1 MNNAFAFR
9 SAFGRSLRLSL
20 FAHLLSLPAR
30 LVAGFA
36 LIGLLAS
43 GCGRD
48 SLLRPSPDSI
58 GGHPDASGDA
68 LADGATDRSASDA
81 SSDGS
86 SDTAPVTITSISI
99 DPPEATLVGG
109 STRALVVTALY
120 SNGTTG
126 DVTGQVTF
134 TTSNAAVARVN
145 GALVTA
151 VAVGTATITGTLGAL
166 TDTSLITV
174 SGATVTAVA
183 VLPGTATSAVG
194 ATVAFTADATLSD
207 GTHQDV
213 TASATWTSGTNTVAS
228 VAATG
233 VATALRAGMA
243 TITAS
248 FGGRSGTA
256 TLTVTLATLTSIQV
270 TPVDPTVGVA
280 TTLNFLATG
289 IYSDGT
295 RADLTAMAAWSSSA
309 PTIVSIDA
317 SGRATT
323 RAQGMATIT
332 ATLGGRSGT
341 SLVTVTA
348 ATLGSILVTPVAS
361 TLLVGGTAV
370 LRAVGTYSD
379 GSTVDLTAS
388 VVWSSTAAT
397 IAAVSNAGA
406 TAGTVTA
413 LAVGSATIRAT
424 LGAISGQATVTV
436 SPARLVTIV
445 VSPTAASIPVGTTVG
460 LAAQGFFSDGTNR
473 DVTTQVAWSSA
484 PTAVATVSNAAG
496 TAGLVTGVSVGSA
509 TVTATLTG
517 VTGTATITVVGTI
530 LQSITIAPANA
541 TTTVLLRSNYTAT
554 GNYSNGTTVNL
565 TTQVTWATGNAAIA
579 AISNTAGAQGQLLAR
594 ANGTTTVTATL
605 AGVTGTT
612 NVTVIGRVVN
622 SLAIAPIAASA
633 RLGTNAPR
641 FIATEIFS
649 DGTQQNVSNQATW
662 TSSMPGV
669 ATVNT
674 NNNRG
679 QSTLV
684 AVGTT
689 TITATFMGLTAS
701 TTLTVTNAVITSL
714 SVTPISPVVRVGD
727 PVTQFTATAIYS
739 DGTTQNVTG
748 AATWVSSAPG
758 VLAVTTVGGARG
770 RGTAVSAGT
779 ATVTATFM
787 GIAGS
792 TTVTVTNPVLTQ
804 IAVGPAGLTLAAG
817 ARRQFT
823 ATAIYSDGSSRDVTA
838 TAVWVSDRPAVAGVS
853 DVAATR
859 GQVTAV
865 GAGTANIQA
874 TFGGISGQVGLTVT
888 AATLMTIQVTPFNQT
903 VPAGFSLAFQA
914 TGILTDG
921 TTTDLTATATWV
933 SSSPTV
939 AGVSNAAGTRGL
951 VSALAAGSTQI
962 SAASGGVTGSTML
975 TVTGATL
982 ASIAISPANPATT
995 AGLNVTFMA
1004 TGTFSDGSTLDVSAF
1019 VTWTSSNTA
1028 TADVS
1033 NAAGSRGQATAFAAG
1048 TTTIQAQRGA
1058 ITATTLLTVN

>member
-1 MNNAFAFR
+1 MNNAFALR
-9 SAFGRSLRLSL
+9 PAFGSSL
-20 FAHLLSLPAR
+20 FVRLLSLPPR
-30 LVAGFA
+30 LAGGLA
-36 LIGLLAS
+36 VLLLLAS

-48 SLLRPSPDSI
+48 SLLRPIADSV

-68 LADGATDRSASDA
+68 LTDKASDA
-81 SSDGS
+81 
-86 SDTAPVTITSISI
+86 APVTISSISI

-109 STRALVVTALY
+109 STRALVVTAVY

-126 DVTGQVTF
+126 DVTQQVTF
-134 TTSNAAVARVN
+134 TTSNTAVATVN
-145 GALVTA
+145 GAVVTA
-151 VAVGTATITGTLGAL
+151 VGGGTATITATLGTL

-174 SGATVTAVA
+174 SNATVTAIA
-183 VLPGTATSAVG
+183 VLPGTATIAVG
-194 ATVAFTADATLSD
+194 ATVSFTADATLSD
-207 GTHQDV
+207 GTHQNV
-213 TASATWTSGTNTVAS
+213 TTSATWTSGTTTVAS

-233 VATALRAGMA
+233 VATGGGAGMA

-256 TLTVTLATLTSIQV
+256 TLTVTQATLTSIQV

-309 PTIVSIDA
+309 PAIVSIDA
-317 SGRATT
+317 TGRATT
-323 RAQGMATIT
+323 RARGMATIT
-332 ATLGGRSGT
+332 ATSGGRSGT
-341 SLVTVTA
+341 SVVTVTP
-348 ATLGSILVTPVAS
+348 ATLMSIAVSPVAS
-361 TLLVGGTAV
+361 TVLVGGTAV
-370 LRAVGTYSD
+370 LHAVGTYSD
-379 GSTVDLTAS
+379 GSTVDLTSS
-388 VVWSSTAAT
+388 VVWSSTATT

-413 LAVGSATIRAT
+413 LAVGSAMIRAT
-424 LGAISGQATVTV
+424 SGTITGQATVTV
-436 SPARLVTIV
+436 SPARLATIV
-445 VSPTAASIPVGTTVG
+445 VNPTAASIPVGTTVG

-484 PTAVATVSNAAG
+484 PTTVATVSNATG
-496 TAGLVTGVSVGSA
+496 TAGVVTGVSVGSA
-509 TVTATLTG
+509 TVTATLAG
-517 VTGTATITVVGTI
+517 VSGTATITVIGTI

-541 TTTVLLRSNYTAT
+541 TTTALLRSNYTAT
-554 GNYSNGTTVNL
+554 GNYSNNTTVDL

-605 AGVTGTT
+605 SGVTGTT
-612 NVTVIGRVVN
+612 NVTVIGRVVA
-622 SLAIAPIAASA
+622 SLAIAPIAAST
-633 RLGTNAPR
+633 RLGVNQR

-649 DGTQQNVSNQATW
+649 NGTQMNVSAQAVW
-662 TSSMPGV
+662 TSSLPGV

-674 NNNRG
+674 TNNRG
-679 QSTLV
+679 LATPV

-701 TTLTVTNAVITSL
+701 TTYTVTNAVITSI

-758 VLAVTTVGGARG
+758 VLGVTTVGGARG
-770 RGTAVSAGT
+770 RGTAVSPGT

-792 TTVTVTNPVLTQ
+792 TTVTVTNAVLVQ
-804 IAVGPAGLTLAAG
+804 IAVGPAGVTLAVG

-823 ATAIYSDGSSRDVTA
+823 ATAIFSDGSSRDVTA
-838 TAVWVSDRPAVAGVS
+838 TATWVSDRPAVAGVS

-874 TFGGISGQVGLTVT
+874 NFGGISGQTGLVVT

-903 VPAGFSLAFQA
+903 VPAGFNLPFQA

-951 VSALAAGSTQI
+951 VSALVAGTSQI
-962 SAASGGVTGSTML
+962 TATSGGVTGSTML
-975 TVTGATL
+975 TVTGAMLT
-982 ASIAISPANPATT
+982 SIAISPANPTAT
-995 AGLNVTFMA
+995 AGGTVNFSA
-1004 TGTFSDGSTLDVSAF
+1004 TGTFSDGSTLDVTAF

-1033 NAAGSRGQATAFAAG
+1033 NAAGSRGQATAFTPG
-1048 TTTIQAQRGA
+1048 TTTVQAQRGA